1 MPVIHVLNAS
11 PRDAGTAPVV
21 GLLLYASYPAG
32 DVSTSLTAAV
42 ESVSGSRDGL
52 STPAEVEASRAN
64 LPDGSSLTVVDGA
77 VHAYFADYGP
87 QPGDGVP
94 TISHDEAR
102 SQISAVSTR
111 FVGSFGG

>member
-1 MPVIHVLNAS
+1 
-11 PRDAGTAPVV
+11 
-21 GLLLYASYPAG
+21 
-32 DVSTSLTAAV
+32 
-42 ESVSGSRDGL
+42 
-52 STPAEVEASRAN
+52 
-64 LPDGSSLTVVDGA
+64 VVDGA